1 LSALSLLKEHGIGE
15 RDAIEFLRKAEAE
28 ELTQEQLDTLRKI
41 ISGDIRWD
49 WRHRTNA
56 RPNQIAPEGDW
67 MTWLVLAGRGF
78 GKTRTGA
85 EWVREN
91 VTDKTASRIA
101 LIAETQK
108 DLEEVMVFGDSGIMS
123 VFPPHQK
130 PIVTKKPIKITFH
143 TGAIA
148 SGYNAIEPDQLRGP
162 QFDLAWGDELAKWR
176 YARETWDQLQF
187 GLRLGKHP
195 RQIVTTTPRPI
206 PILKEILV
214 AKTTVVTRGVTT
226 DNNDNLAP
234 SFIKAITDKYAGTR
248 LGRQELS
255 AEILD
260 DVPDA
265 LWTRASLDRDRR
277 KQNEIPALKRIV
289 VAIDPAAKQ
298 NDTPEDGAATGII
311 VAGVGDDNRGYV
323 LDDATCRESPNGWAR
338 MAVACFDRY
347 QGDCIVGEI
356 NNGGDMVAATVRAV
370 RPTVPFREVHASRGK
385 WTRAEPIAALYEQGR
400 VSHVGTFASLEDEM
414 VNFGPNGM
422 VGDASPDR
430 VDALVWALTELFPAI
445 VKAPKKAGPPAKIP
459 NLSPKAYGRGNGW
472 MARQ

>member
-1 LSALSLLKEHGIGE
+1 MDISEAEDHIARLSPDQLKELD
-15 RDAIEFLRKAEAE
+15 RFLVG
-28 ELTQEQLDTLRKI
+28 
-41 ISGDIRWD
+41 SGALWD
-49 WRHRTNA
+49 WGAFA
-56 RPNQIAPEGDW
+56 RPEQVAPPGDW
-67 MTWLVLAGRGF
+67 LTWLALAGRGW
-78 GKTRTGA
+78 GKTRCGA
-85 EWVREN
+85 EWVRAE
-91 VTDKTASRIA
+91 VTAKRARRFA

-108 DLEEVMVFGDSGIMS
+108 DLEEVMCFGDSGIYS

-130 PIVTKKPIKITFH
+130 PKITKKPIRVEFH

-148 SGYNAIEPDQLRGP
+148 YGYNATEPDQLRGP
-162 QFDLAWGDELAKWR
+162 QFDRAWCDELAKWR

-187 GLRLGKHP
+187 GLRLGDHP
-195 RQIVTTTPRPI
+195 RQIITTTPRPI
-206 PILKEILV
+206 PILKEIL
-214 AKTTVVTRGVTT
+214 AAPTTVLSRGVTL
-226 DNNDNLAP
+226 DNRANLAP
-234 SFIKAITDKYAGTR
+234 SFIKTITDKYAGTR

-265 LWTRASLDRDRR
+265 LWTRSALDRDRR
-277 KQNEIPALKRIV
+277 KSTEIPTLKRV
-289 VAIDPAAKQ
+289 VIAIDPAAKK
-298 NDTPEDGAATGII
+298 NDMPEDGAATGII
-311 VAGVGDDNRGYV
+311 VAGVGEDNRGYV

-347 QGDCIVGEI
+347 SGDCIVGEV
-356 NNGGDMVAATVRAV
+356 NNGGDMVAATVRVV
-370 RPTVPFREVHASRGK
+370 RPTIPFREVHASKGK

-445 VKAPKKAGPPAKIP
+445 VKTIKKTSSAARIP
-459 NLSPKAYGRGNGW
+459 DLSGRSHERGTGW
-472 MARQ
+472 MGRI